1 MSLKE
6 KIEQDFLVAYKAK
19 ETVKTAVLRQLKTA
33 ATVREKE
40 VLRPLTDPEY
50 LDLIAKQVKQRRE
63 SVEQFTKGGRPD
75 LVAIEEREL
84 VVLLTYLPAAFSDQE
99 LLAVIDQAMAE
110 TGAAGPKDMGRVMKL
125 VMDRAKGQ
133 ADGKKI
139 SEFVKTRLGA

>member
-1 MSLKE
+1 M
-6 KIEQDFLVAYKAK
+6 AYKAK
-19 ETVKTAVLRQLKTA
+19 ETVKTAVLRKLKTA